1 MILPIILFYFIN
13 FVTSFELNIENPKIA
28 IFNNNNS
35 PFLLN
40 GNLYRESINNRFILP
55 LNSARYNISSIDYK
69 LYNGILSYGKPYN
82 KNILLKPNITTEIS
96 RVYSYN
102 IENQHI
108 YIFANIAKLS
118 KKILEFSIYHN
129 DKIINRFID
138 NKLDYLKIIKA
149 VPGLNIIS
157 IKAISYEYYC
167 ICPTLDKGYTHNYQL
182 AIWNKTSINN
192 DIYGSVLNSNIIDS
206 LIINLNSSNYMNYFE
221 GFIK

>member
-28 IFNNNNS
+28 IFNNNKS

-40 GNLYRESINNRFILP
+40 GNHYRESINNKFILS
-55 LNSARYNISSIDYK
+55 LNAGRYNVSNIDYK
-69 LYNGILSYGKPYN
+69 LYDGILSYGKPYN
-82 KNILLKPNITTEIS
+82 KNILLKPNIITEIS

-102 IENQHI
+102 IENQYI
-108 YIFANIAKLS
+108 YIFANIARLS
-118 KKILEFSIYHN
+118 KKILKFSIYHN
-129 DKIINRFID
+129 DKIINMFID

-149 VPGLNIIS
+149 EPGLNIIS
-157 IKAISYEYYC
+157 IKAISDEYYC

-192 DIYGSVLNSNIIDS
+192 DISSSVLNNNVIDS
-206 LIINLNSSNYMNYFE
+206 IIVSLNNSNYMNYFE

>member
-28 IFNNNNS
+28 IFNNNKS

-40 GNLYRESINNRFILP
+40 GNHYRESINNRFILP
-55 LNSARYNISSIDYK
+55 LNSGKYNVSSIDYK
-69 LYNGILSYGKPYN
+69 LYDGILSYGKPYN

-102 IENQHI
+102 IENQYI
-108 YIFANIAKLS
+108 YIFANIATLS

-129 DKIINRFID
+129 DKIINMFVD
-138 NKLDYLKIIKA
+138 NKLDYLKIIQAK
-149 VPGLNIIS
+149 PGLNIIS
-157 IKAISYEYYC
+157 LKVFSDEYYC

-192 DIYGSVLNSNIIDS
+192 KISSYVLNNNVIDS
-206 LIINLNSSNYMNYFE
+206 IIISLNNSNYMNYFE

>member
-13 FVTSFELNIENPKIA
+13 LVTSFELHIENPKIA
-28 IFNNNNS
+28 IFNNDKS

-40 GNLYRESINNRFILP
+40 GNHYRESINNKFILS
-55 LNSARYNISSIDYK
+55 LNAGRYNVSNIDYK
-69 LYNGILSYGKPYN
+69 LYDGILSYGKPYN

-102 IENQHI
+102 IENQYI
-108 YIFANIAKLS
+108 YIFANIARLS
-118 KKILEFSIYHN
+118 KKILKFSIYHN
-129 DKIINRFID
+129 DKIINMFID

-149 VPGLNIIS
+149 EPGLNIIS
-157 IKAISYEYYC
+157 IKAISDEYYC

-192 DIYGSVLNSNIIDS
+192 DISSSVLNNNVIDS
-206 LIINLNSSNYMNYFE
+206 IIVSLNNSNYMNYFE